1 MGPAAVAAE
10 APPALPRKGFA
21 CRTRG
26 LISAKADLSRM
37 TELYDVAAIG
47 NAIVDVIAPAT
58 DDFLTQ
64 QGMDKGAMML
74 VDEQRSAALYAAMQA
89 GLEASGGSAANTV
102 AGLASFGGRGA
113 FLGKVADDHLGKVF
127 THDMRAIGAHFDTP
141 PLLNGKATAVSM
153 INVTPDGERTMS
165 TFLGAS
171 TEFAAEDIDAAIVEA
186 AKIVYLEG
194 YLFDAEAA
202 RRAFAKAAALAHGAG
217 RMIAITLS
225 DGFVVERHR
234 EALLGFLETQVDL
247 VFANATEVA
256 SLFQTDD
263 FDAAVNALRS
273 KVKIA
278 AVTRSAQ
285 GSVIV
290 AGGETFEVSA
300 FPVEK
305 VVDTTGAGDQYAA
318 GFMYGL
324 ANGRPL
330 NVCGQL
336 GSLAAAE
343 VISHYGPRPQVSL
356 KDLAASKGL

>member
-1 MGPAAVAAE
+1 MP
-10 APPALPRKGFA
+10 
-21 CRTRG
+21 
-26 LISAKADLSRM
+26 
-37 TELYDVAAIG
+37 ELYDVAAIG

-58 DDFLTQ
+58 DEFLREQ
-64 QGMDKGAMML
+64 AMDKGAMML
-74 VDEQRSAALYAAMQA
+74 VDEVRSAALYSAMA
-89 GLEASGGSAANTV
+89 PGLEASGGSAGNTI
-102 AGLASFGGRGA
+102 AGIASFGGRAA
-113 FLGKVADDHLGKVF
+113 FLGKVADDQLGGVF

-141 PLLNGKATAVSM
+141 PLVGGKATAVSM

-171 TEFAAEDIDAAIVEA
+171 TEFATDDIDPAIIEG

-202 RRAFAKAAALAHGAG
+202 RHAFAKAAGLARASG

-247 VFANATEVA
+247 VFANDTEIMA
-256 SLFQTDD
+256 LFQTDD
-263 FDAAVNALRS
+263 FDAAVEQLRG

-278 AVTRSAQ
+278 AVTRGVQ
-285 GSVIV
+285 GSVIT
-290 AGGETFEVSA
+290 AGGETFTVDV

-324 ANGRPL
+324 ATGRPL

-343 VISHYGPRPQVSL
+343 VISHYGPRPLVSL